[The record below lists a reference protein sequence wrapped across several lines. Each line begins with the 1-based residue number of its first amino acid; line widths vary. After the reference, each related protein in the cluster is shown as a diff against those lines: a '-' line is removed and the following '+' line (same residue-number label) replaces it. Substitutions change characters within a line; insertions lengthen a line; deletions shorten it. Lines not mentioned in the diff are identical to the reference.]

1 MRHIPRWPIGGR
13 LPKLPASVL
22 ASMPPSERADY
33 YLKRSEVFGARAGF
47 LIKVA
52 IVFLVLSVIARV
64 LVLVLP

>member
-1 MRHIPRWPIGGR
+1 
-13 LPKLPASVL
+13 
-22 ASMPPSERADY
+22 MPPSERADY